1 MKILYIDQTGQLGGG
16 ELAILPWLRAHP
28 KDAEVLLL
36 EDGPFRS
43 LIEQCGIPV
52 HVRSLDALRSVRRE
66 SRMAA
71 IVASLPAFLSL
82 RSHIRKL
89 ASEFD
94 LLYANSQKAFLLAAL
109 SKRRRQPIIWHLRD
123 ILTAEHFSPILRK
136 LAVFVGNRYASVIIT
151 NSRATAQSFV
161 AAGGS
166 LAKVRIVH
174 DGISAEPFDG
184 VQSGTVEVLREE
196 IGTSFRPTVG
206 VFGRLSPWKGQN
218 VLLEALSNLPGVH
231 GVLVGDALF
240 GEADFVKT
248 LKERASQP
256 DIKGRVHFLGFRRD
270 IPTLM
275 KAMDIIIHTST
286 SPEPFGLVIV
296 EGMLAQ
302 KPVIATR
309 AGGAV
314 EIIRDGETGLLVAP
328 GSVLELR
335 KSIESLFADPVRAS
349 SLALAG
355 YASANK
361 DFSLNTM
368 FAGIGAVIEEFA
380 QHR

>member
-151 NSRATAQSFV
+151 NSRATAESFV